1 MIEMTI
7 AQECIEM
14 LKILQA
20 EIEWQDKSFYTGN
33 LTVIKNV
40 KPDSVHFVLEQ
51 AINLLNKYDPDWTK
65 QIRGMEG

>member
-1 MIEMTI
+1 MIDMTR

-20 EIEWQDKSFYTGN
+20 EIEWQNESN

>member
-1 MIEMTI
+1 MTR

-20 EIEWQDKSFYTGN
+20 KTELHNESCYAGDFTI
-33 LTVIKNV
+33 IKDV
-40 KPDSVHFVLEQ
+40 KPDSTYFVLEQ

-65 QIRGMEG
+65 DIRGMEG

>member
-1 MIEMTI
+1 MTR

-20 EIEWQDKSFYTGN
+20 EIEWQNESFYTGN

>member
-1 MIEMTI
+1 MMIEMTR

-20 EIEWQDKSFYTGN
+20 EIEWQNTEN

-51 AINLLNKYDPDWTK
+51 AINLLNKYDPDWAK
-65 QIRGMEG
+65 DIRGMEG

>member
-1 MIEMTI
+1 MIEMTR

-20 EIEWQDKSFYTGN
+20 EIEWQNESFYTGN

-40 KPDSVHFVLEQ
+40 NPDSVHFVLEQ